1 MISDIALT
9 LFFVVLNGFFVAA
22 EFAIVKVRASQI
34 ELKVREGNKMAKIAQ
49 SMVTHLDGYLS
60 ATQLGITLA
69 SLGLGWIG
77 ESVVAQL
84 VISSLDFI
92 GISLNP
98 ETAHSIALP
107 LSFALITF
115 LHIVFGELA
124 PKSLAIQYAEEVTLG
139 VTFPLRV
146 FYVVFKPFIWVLNHF
161 ANFVLRLVGVR
172 PPSEGSEMHSPEEL
186 KFLIAESTKSGV
198 IDDTEQKMIENV
210 FDFAETQV
218 KQIMIP
224 RNKII
229 GIEVNMSKD
238 ETIDVI
244 IEEGYSRLPVY
255 EGRIDNIIGM
265 VFAKDILALLR
276 NSEDFNLKDILRKPY
291 FVSEENMIDDLLRS
305 LQKRKMHIAVVLNEF
320 GGTAGLV
327 TLEDILEEIVGE
339 IQDEYDEEAPL
350 LKKLSDKEYSI
361 SAEMIIDDANDYLPI
376 DLPESEDYETVGG
389 LITSKTGRI
398 PEVGEIIEF
407 DEFFARI
414 VERTTRQIQ
423 VVVIKIKAR
432 EEEE

>member
-34 ELKVREGNKMAKIAQ
+34 ELRVREGNKMAKIAQ

-77 ESVVAQL
+77 ESVVAQIVINTLEL
-84 VISSLDFI
+84 V
-92 GISLNP
+92 GINLNP
-98 ETAHSIALP
+98 ESAHQIALP

-124 PKSLAIQYAEEVTLG
+124 PKSLAIQYSEQVALSVS
-139 VTFPLRV
+139 FPLRL
-146 FYVVFKPFIWVLNHF
+146 FYIIFKPAIWVLNNF
-161 ANFVLRLVGVR
+161 ANMMLRIIGVK

-186 KFLIAESTKSGV
+186 KYIIAESSRSGM

-229 GIEVNMSKD
+229 AVEVNMSKN
-238 ETIDVI
+238 ETIDTI
-244 IEEGYSRLPVY
+244 IEEGYSRMPVY
-255 EGRIDNIIGM
+255 EGNIDNIIGM
-265 VFAKDILALLR
+265 VFAKDILRLLK
-276 NSEDFNLKDILRKPY
+276 NSEDFRLKDILRKPY
-291 FVSEENMIDDLLRS
+291 FVSEDSMIDDLLRS

-339 IQDEYDEEAPL
+339 IQDEYDEELPL
-350 LKKLSDKEYSI
+350 LKKLSEKEYSI
-361 SAEMIIDDANDYLPI
+361 SAQMIIDDANDFLPI

-389 LITSKTGRI
+389 LITSETGRI

-414 VERTTRQIQ
+414 VDRTTRQIQ
-423 VVVIKIKAR
+423 TVVIKIKDK
-432 EEEE
+432 EEE

>member
-84 VISSLDFI
+84 VISSLDFV
-92 GISLNP
+92 GITLNP

-124 PKSLAIQYAEEVTLG
+124 PKSLAIQYAEQVTLG

-146 FYVVFKPFIWVLNHF
+146 FYIVFKPFIWVLNHF

-186 KFLIAESTKSGV
+186 KFLIAESSKSGV

-224 RNKII
+224 RNKIV
-229 GIEVNMSKD
+229 GIEVNMSKE
-238 ETIDVI
+238 ETIDAI

-389 LITSKTGRI
+389 LITSETGRI

-432 EEEE
+432 EEE

>member
-9 LFFVVLNGFFVAA
+9 LLFVILNGFFVAA
-22 EFAIVKVRASQI
+22 EFALVKVRASQI
-34 ELKVREGNKMAKIAQ
+34 ELRVREGNKMAKIAQ
-49 SMVTHLDGYLS
+49 VMVAHLDGYLS

-84 VISSLDFI
+84 VINSFDFA
-92 GISLNP
+92 GIALAP

-124 PKSLAIQYAEEVTLG
+124 PKSLAIQYSEQVALG
-139 VTFPLRV
+139 ISLPLRV
-146 FYVVFKPFIWVLNHF
+146 FYVVFKPFIWFLNYI
-161 ANFVLRLVGVR
+161 ANMLLRMIGVK
-172 PPSEGSEMHSPEEL
+172 PPSEGSELHSPEEL
-186 KFLIAESTKSGV
+186 KYIIAESSRSGV
-198 IDDTEQKMIENV
+198 LDDSEQKMIQNV

-229 GIEVNMSKD
+229 GIEVNMTKE

-244 IEEGYSRLPVY
+244 IDEGYSRLPVY
-255 EGRIDNIIGM
+255 EGNIDNIIGM

-276 NSEDFNLKDILRKPY
+276 TSEDFNLKDVLRKPY
-291 FVSEENMIDDLLRS
+291 FVSEDSMIDDLLRS
-305 LQKRKMHIAVVLNEF
+305 LQRRKMHIAIVLNEF

-339 IQDEYDEEAPL
+339 IQDEYDEEIPL
-350 LKKLSDKEYSI
+350 LKKLSDQEYSI

-376 DLPESEDYETVGG
+376 DLPESEDYETLGG
-389 LITSKTGRI
+389 LITSETGRI

-414 VERTTRQIQ
+414 VDRTTRQIQ
-423 VVVIKIKAR
+423 SVVIKIKAR
-432 EEEE
+432 EEE

>member
-49 SMVTHLDGYLS
+49 NMVVHLDGYLS

-84 VISSLDFI
+84 VISSLDFV
-92 GISLNP
+92 GITLNP
-98 ETAHSIALP
+98 EIAHSIALP

-124 PKSLAIQYAEEVTLG
+124 PKSLAIQYSESVTLA
-139 VTFPLRV
+139 VSVPLRM
-146 FYVVFKPFIWVLNHF
+146 FYILFRPFIWVLNNF
-161 ANFVLRLVGVR
+161 ANMMLRFVGVR

-186 KFLIAESTKSGV
+186 KYLIAESSKSGV

-229 GIEVNMSKD
+229 GIEVNMSKE

-276 NSEDFNLKDILRKPY
+276 KSEDFNLKDILRKPY
-291 FVSEENMIDDLLRS
+291 FVSEESMIDDLLRS

-350 LKKLSDKEYSI
+350 LKKLSEKEYSI

-389 LITSKTGRI
+389 LITSETGRI

-407 DEFFARI
+407 DQFFARI
-414 VERTTRQIQ
+414 VDRTTRQIQ
-423 VVVIKIKAR
+423 SVVIKIKSI
-432 EEEE
+432 EEE

>member
-49 SMVTHLDGYLS
+49 SMVAHLDGYLS

-84 VISSLDFI
+84 VINSLEFV

-124 PKSLAIQYAEEVTLG
+124 PKSLAIQYSEQVALG
-139 VTFPLRV
+139 LSFPLRV
-146 FYVVFKPFIWVLNHF
+146 FYVLFKPFIWVLNNF
-161 ANFVLRLVGVR
+161 ANMMLRMIGVK

-186 KFLIAESTKSGV
+186 KYLIAESSKSGV

-218 KQIMIP
+218 RQIMIP
-224 RNKII
+224 RNKIV
-229 GIEVNMSKD
+229 GIEVNMTKE

-291 FVSEENMIDDLLRS
+291 FVSEENMIDDLLRA

-350 LKKLSDKEYSI
+350 LKKLSEKEYSI

-389 LITSKTGRI
+389 LITSETGRI

-407 DEFFARI
+407 EEFFARI

-423 VVVIKIKAR
+423 TVVIKIKLR
-432 EEEE
+432 EEE

>member
-84 VISSLDFI
+84 VISSLDFV

-124 PKSLAIQYAEEVTLG
+124 PKSLAIQYAEQVTLG

-146 FYVVFKPFIWVLNHF
+146 FYIVFKPFIWVLNHF

-186 KFLIAESTKSGV
+186 KFLIAESSKSGV

-224 RNKII
+224 RNKIV
-229 GIEVNMSKD
+229 GIEVNMSKE
-238 ETIDVI
+238 ETIDAI

-389 LITSKTGRI
+389 LITSETGRI

-432 EEEE
+432 EEE

>member
-9 LFFVVLNGFFVAA
+9 LLFVILNGFFVAA
-22 EFAIVKVRASQI
+22 EFALVKVRASQI
-34 ELKVREGNKMAKIAQ
+34 ELRVREGNKMAKIAQ
-49 SMVTHLDGYLS
+49 VMVAHLDGYLS

-84 VISSLDFI
+84 VINSFDFV
-92 GISLNP
+92 GIALAP

-124 PKSLAIQYAEEVTLG
+124 PKSLAIQYSEQVALG
-139 VTFPLRV
+139 ISLPLRV
-146 FYVVFKPFIWVLNHF
+146 FYVVFKPFIWFLNYV
-161 ANFVLRLVGVR
+161 ANMLLRMIGVK
-172 PPSEGSEMHSPEEL
+172 PPSEGSELHSPEEL
-186 KFLIAESTKSGV
+186 KYIIAESSKSGV
-198 IDDTEQKMIENV
+198 IDDSEQKMIQNV

-229 GIEVNMSKD
+229 GIEVNMTKE

-255 EGRIDNIIGM
+255 EGNIDNIIGM

-276 NSEDFNLKDILRKPY
+276 TSEDFNLKDVLRKPY
-291 FVSEENMIDDLLRS
+291 FVSEDSMIDDLLRA
-305 LQKRKMHIAVVLNEF
+305 LQRRKMHIAIVLNEF

-339 IQDEYDEEAPL
+339 IQDEYDEEMPL
-350 LKKLSDKEYSI
+350 LKKLSDQEYSI

-376 DLPESEDYETVGG
+376 DLPESEDYETLGG
-389 LITSKTGRI
+389 LITSETGRI

-414 VERTTRQIQ
+414 VDRTTRQIQ
-423 VVVIKIKAR
+423 SVVIKIKAR
-432 EEEE
+432 EEE